1 MSDKSFEQQV
11 REELSDL
18 RMKPNAAVWE
28 AVAASLKKERK
39 RRWVLWIFFL
49 LAGLSGTALWWL
61 TQEQLPAS
69 ELSNKNVIRQ
79 NPDSFVQTT
88 TLPKEDKTII
98 TADTK
103 TIKVDT
109 EEPAISNNS
118 SSSAANVRAK
128 IKPVSVSQ
136 PLDDKTEAG
145 LKEKISQKK
154 RVVTQDIS
162 KKDNEK
168 ESSLNVIKAGVIEK
182 EAEKIVQQ
190 IEKQDKADT
199 SSFVNTQNSKKDTA
213 ETIQETV
220 LVKPVVPDS
229 AVLSNNKTVQSN
241 KWQWRIGFNAGTS
254 GVRNS
259 IRSLLENNNARAYD
273 NAFSGNSAP
282 ITGAPGGGSSGA
294 VSNRKPVVRDAF
306 SFGAFMELV
315 RKLGKKDKHAI
326 GLTAGYHLFSTRTGV
341 GSLNTGTVQ
350 FSNVN
355 VTNDANTYYGVKD
368 SASYTSY
375 YHFIQLGLRYYQS
388 LKWFKKVDMQWYAGL
403 GVNALLGSNGL
414 HLGAMNTNTY
424 LFQNRSLLRTMQM
437 DISGGVDFGLG
448 KSKQVYIGPQVQ
460 YMLSNLSKQPGVNQH
475 LFRPSVRLSF
485 LLDKGKKP

>member
-18 RMKPNAAVWE
+18 RMKPTAAVWE
-28 AVAASLKKERK
+28 TVAASLKKERK

-49 LAGLSGTALWWL
+49 LVGLSGATLWWL

-69 ELSNKNVIRQ
+69 ELSKKNNTTQ
-79 NPDSFVQTT
+79 HSDSLVPST
-88 TLPKEDKTII
+88 TLSKEDKAII

-103 TIKVDT
+103 TVKTERDQSTIKK
-109 EEPAISNNS
+109 NS
-118 SSSAANVRAK
+118 SGTTAFIQTT
-128 IKPVSVSQ
+128 IKPVSVNKSSI
-136 PLDDKTEAG
+136 DNEEAG
-145 LKEKISQKK
+145 EKEKSNQET
-154 RVVTQDIS
+154 RVIAKDIS
-162 KKDNEK
+162 KKENETQGSVNVVKTETTEREAGNSTQQNEK
-168 ESSLNVIKAGVIEK
+168 
-182 EAEKIVQQ
+182 QQ
-190 IEKQDKADT
+190 KADT
-199 SSFVNTQNSKKDTA
+199 VSVISTQDLKKDTT
-213 ETIQETV
+213 ETIKQIDP
-220 LVKPVVPDS
+220 VKPALVDS
-229 AVLSNNKTVQSN
+229 SAPGKNKIAKAT

-259 IRSLLENNNARAYD
+259 IRSLLENNNSRAYD

-282 ITGAPGGGSSGA
+282 ITGPPGGVSGA
-294 VSNRKPVVRDAF
+294 AANTKPVVRDAF
-306 SFGAFMELV
+306 SFGVFMELV
-315 RKLGKKDKHAI
+315 RKLGKKEKHAI

-355 VTNDANTYYGVKD
+355 AFNDANKYYGVKD

-388 LKWFKKVDMQWYAGL
+388 LKWFKKVDMQWYAGI

-414 HLGAMNTNTY
+414 HLGAMNTNAY

-437 DISGGVDFGLG
+437 DISGGVDIGLG
-448 KSKQVYIGPQVQ
+448 KSKQIYLGPQVQ

-475 LFRPSVRLSF
+475 LFRPSLRLSF
-485 LLDKGKKP
+485 ALDKRK